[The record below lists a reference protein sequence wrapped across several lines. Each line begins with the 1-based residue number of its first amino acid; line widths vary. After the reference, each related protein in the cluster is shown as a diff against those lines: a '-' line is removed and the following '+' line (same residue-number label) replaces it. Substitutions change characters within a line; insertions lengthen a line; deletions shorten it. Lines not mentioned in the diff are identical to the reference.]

1 MAQRNHPRRPVR
13 PIGTRAEHLRS
24 IEKIVIGTVY
34 VAVMTMGAIALITQM
49 APS

>member
-1 MAQRNHPRRPVR
+1 MAQRSYPRRLAR

-34 VAVMTMGAIALITQM
+34 VGAMTMGAIALITQM
-49 APS
+49 ARS

>member
-1 MAQRNHPRRPVR
+1 MAHRIYPRRSAR

-24 IEKIVIGTVY
+24 VEKIIIGTVY
-34 VAVMTMGAIALITQM
+34 VAVMTMGAVALITQI